1 MNTAEDGLPL
11 PQRYWAILNLAVG
24 LALSVLD
31 SAIANIA
38 LPAIAKE
45 IHASPA
51 DSIWVI
57 NAYQLTV
64 VISLL
69 PFASLGD
76 IFGYRR
82 IYIIGLVV
90 FTGAALV
97 SALSH
102 SLLMLTVGRA
112 LQGLGAAGMMS
123 VNTALVRFTYP
134 RRQLGRGIAMV
145 SVVVSIS
152 SAAGPSV
159 AAAILAVAS
168 WPWLF
173 AINVPIGLVAF
184 VMSLRL
190 LPYNPPSDHRFDLV
204 SAFLCAF
211 AFALLI
217 SGINGIG
224 HHHPVVLVVAELAGS
239 LLVGYVLVR
248 RQNTLTMPLLPIDLF
263 KRPIFALS
271 VATSI
276 CTFVAQGIVF
286 VALPFYFQD
295 VIGRSQ
301 VETGLLITPWPVMV
315 AMIAPL
321 AGRLADRYPAGILG
335 AIGLTVLS
343 LGFVLLALLPGAPR
357 DADIVWR
364 IVVCGLG
371 FGFFQSP
378 NNRAIISSAPRER
391 SGGAGAIQSTARL
404 LGQTIGAAMV
414 ALVFGYSG
422 PAGGTSP
429 TVAILLAALFAA
441 VAAVA
446 SVSRLLGFVSR
457 PRPPPTPAAALPT
470 TASEGVTVRAPP

>member
-1 MNTAEDGLPL
+1 MNTSEDGLPL

-24 LALSVLD
+24 MALSVLD

-45 IHASPA
+45 IHASAA

-57 NAYQLTV
+57 NAYQLAV

-82 IYIIGLVV
+82 IYMIGLAV

-102 SLLMLTVGRA
+102 SLFMLTLGRA
-112 LQGLGAAGMMS
+112 LQGLGAGGLMS
-123 VNTALVRFTYP
+123 VNMALVRFTYP
-134 RRQLGRGIAMV
+134 RRQLGRGIAMI

-173 AINVPIGLVAF
+173 AINVPIGLVALL
-184 VMSLRL
+184 MSLRL
-190 LPYNPPSDHRFDLV
+190 LPYTPPSEHRFDLA
-204 SAFLCAF
+204 SAMLSAV

-224 HHHPVVLVVAELAGS
+224 HHHPALYVVLELAGAV
-239 LLVGYVLVR
+239 LVGYALVR
-248 RQNTLTMPLLPIDLF
+248 RQNSLTMPLLPVDLF
-263 KRPIFALS
+263 KRPLFALS
-271 VATSI
+271 VATSV
-276 CTFVAQGIVF
+276 CAFVAQGIVF

-295 VIGRSQ
+295 VIGRTQ
-301 VETGLLITPWPVMV
+301 VETGLLITPWPVTV
-315 AMIAPL
+315 AIIAPI

-335 AIGLTVLS
+335 GIGLAIMS
-343 LGFVLLALLPGAPR
+343 LGFVLLALLPAQPG
-357 DADIVWR
+357 DADIIWR
-364 IVVCGLG
+364 IIVCGCG

-378 NNRAIISSAPRER
+378 NNRAIVTSAPRER
-391 SGGAGAIQSTARL
+391 SGGAGAIQGTARL
-404 LGQTIGAAMV
+404 LGQTIGAALV
-414 ALVFGYSG
+414 ALVFGYAG
-422 PAGGTSP
+422 PSGGTSP
-429 TVAILLAALFAA
+429 SVAILLAAGFSAIAA
-441 VAAVA
+441 IA
-446 SVSRLLGFVSR
+446 SVSRLFNFVR
-457 PRPPPTPAAALPT
+457 VPRSSPAPDSAVAP
-470 TASEGVTVRAPP
+470 APRDRATVRSPP